1 MSDADLRE
9 QIARLEAEIED
20 RSEAIERCR
29 KVILLSKLVAVGGA
43 ILVVLLLL
51 GLVHLDPAV
60 MIGAI
65 AAVIGAAV
73 ALGSTTTS
81 ANQLIADRNAAEAR
95 RAELIG
101 MLDLRVA
108 GGPPDRHRLH

>member
-9 QIARLEAEIED
+9 EIARLEAEIEE
-20 RSEAIERCR
+20 RAEAIERCR
-29 KVILLSKLVAVGGA
+29 KIILLAKVVAVGGA

-51 GLVHLDPAV
+51 GLVEVDPAV

-65 AAVIGAAV
+65 AAVIGAGV

-81 ANQLIADRNAAEAR
+81 SNQLSAELEDAEAR
-95 RAELIG
+95 RADLIG
-101 MLDLRVA
+101 TLDLRVA
-108 GGPPDRHRLH
+108 SDGVDRRRLH